1 MGDEYECTQT
11 ASGAMAFFPRIAR
24 AQTAPRDATVEA
36 RGGTYVA
43 LGFPLIALLLTG
55 IWLVSDPTPPQ
66 LTLWTA
72 LALPALCAAY
82 GLFPLTI
89 GQRTSVSFEA
99 PTVLLAGLVGGPVAG
114 VLAGVGAGLG
124 DVKAVWRRRAAY
136 AGLAMLHGF
145 AAGQVGGAWRE
156 GTLPL
161 VAAVAL
167 AAAAAIA
174 ISGIGLALVQ
184 LDRGAWSTRRLT
196 GALLVDTAELV
207 VWAPLLVLLAQSF
220 VGAPGLSTLALS
232 SALGVVAF
240 GAWALTTQ
248 QTLVEHERRARLSD
262 PLTGALSRVAFEA
275 ALEHEHAR
283 VVRGERPAGLVLLDI
298 DHFRLL
304 NEQHGHLGGD
314 EILRLVVER
323 VRGAVRSS
331 DVVARW
337 GGDEV
342 CVIAPG
348 IGTLADLER
357 VCRKLQASIAAPPI
371 HGSTPVTA
379 SIGATLLSDETDPQ
393 ATFGRADEAL
403 YVAKRTRNA
412 VCILPPD
419 TPARNSSRPR
429 LVEASSR

>member
-1 MGDEYECTQT
+1 MGRGYARTQT
-11 ASGAMAFFPRIAR
+11 ASGAVAFFRNNSQ
-24 AQTAPRDATVEA
+24 AQPAPDVRTGQA
-36 RGGTYVA
+36 RGGTHVA

-55 IWLVSDPTPPQ
+55 TWLAGDPTPPQ

-89 GQRTSVSFEA
+89 GARTSVSFEA
-99 PTVLLAGLVGGPVAG
+99 PTVLLAGLVGGPLAG
-114 VLAGVGAGLG
+114 VLAGIGAGLG
-124 DVKAVWRRRAAY
+124 DAKAVWRRRSAY

-145 AAGQVGGAWRE
+145 AAGQVGAAWRAD
-156 GTLPL
+156 TLPL
-161 VAAVAL
+161 AAAVAL
-167 AAAAAIA
+167 AALAAIA
-174 ISGIGLALVQ
+174 ISSVGLALVQ

-220 VGAPGLSTLALS
+220 AAAPGLSTLALS

-283 VVRGERPAGLVLLDI
+283 VVRGERPAGLILLDV
-298 DHFRLL
+298 DHFRLV
-304 NEQHGHLGGD
+304 NQEHGHLGGD
-314 EILRLVVER
+314 ELLRLVVER
-323 VRGAVRSS
+323 VRGAAGSS
-331 DVVARW
+331 DIVARW

-348 IGTLADLER
+348 IGTLADLEQLCQR
-357 VCRKLQASIAAPPI
+357 LRAAVADSPLASA
-371 HGSTPVTA
+371 SVTV
-379 SIGATLLSDETDPQ
+379 SVGATLLSDETDPQ
-393 ATFGRADEAL
+393 ATFARADEAL

-412 VCILPPD
+412 VSLLSPAA
-419 TPARNSSRPR
+419 PARKSSRR
-429 LVEASSR
+429 RVAAAYSR